1 MSTPLSSLPA
11 RPSLGLIGL
20 GAFGGFCRPHLER
33 LFAVR
38 GYDPALPCDASLAEA
53 AAQPVVVLAVP
64 VARLAEAAQ
73 AIAPHLRPG
82 AVVVEV
88 CSLKTHPLAVLRSLL
103 PPHVEVIGT
112 HPLFGPQSGRD
123 GIAGLR
129 LVLCPPAGGPS
140 ARARLAGRMMRRLGL
155 EVVQMTPEEHDR
167 QMAWVQGLTHLLGRI
182 VSGLDI
188 PALPHTTSSFDQLMQ
203 ALAMVS
209 QDSEALFRTIT
220 EDNPFVAEVKA
231 QLLAEAEAVLRPPR
245 AALAA

>member
-1 MSTPLSSLPA
+1 MSPSS

-33 LFAVR
+33 LFTVH
-38 GYDPALPCDASLAEA
+38 GHDPALPCDATLAEA
-53 AAQPVVVLAVP
+53 ASQPVVVLAVP
-64 VARLAEAAQ
+64 VARLAEVAQ

-82 AVVVEV
+82 ALVVEV
-88 CSLKTHPLAVLRSLL
+88 CSLKMHPLAVLRGAL
-103 PPHVEVIGT
+103 PAHVELLGT

-129 LVLCPPAGGPS
+129 LALCPPTGARPS
-140 ARARLAGRMMRRLGL
+140 ARARLAARMLRRLGL
-155 EVVQMTPEEHDR
+155 EVVRMSPEEHDR

-182 VSGLDI
+182 VSALEV
-188 PALPHTTSSFDQLMQ
+188 PALPHTTSSFDQLMR
-203 ALAMVS
+203 AVAMVS

-231 QLLAEAEAVLRPPR
+231 RLLAEAEAVLRPSRP
-245 AALAA
+245 ALAA